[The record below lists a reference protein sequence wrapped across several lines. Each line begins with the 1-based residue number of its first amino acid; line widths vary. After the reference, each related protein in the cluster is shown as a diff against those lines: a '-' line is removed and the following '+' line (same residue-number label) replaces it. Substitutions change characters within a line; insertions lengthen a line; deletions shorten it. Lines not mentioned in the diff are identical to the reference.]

1 MTKQTVLE
9 RIKEGAEFIDRESQ
23 FKKAVENKETKI
35 VEYFSGVKALS
46 EDQFCKELVNWWKK
60 DYPEDFDDINKIGT
74 QYRYPEDGSIKCD
87 IVFSSKGYKG
97 EYKNEWAIEFKK
109 TLIIGHNG
117 KDYEQTP
124 KRIFDC
130 KVKHSSLIND
140 SKRLHNSLIAENKLI
155 IAYGFKY
162 DKDKLAHMR
171 TLHPDP
177 KHKTRLDEIQKILN
191 IPDNKGCYNLE
202 ESMNNLQ
209 FILKGRGLINED
221 FEVIDFWAPRHPCG
235 GYGEMYVFQIN

>member
-1 MTKQTVLE
+1 MTKQKVLE
-9 RIKEGAEFIDRESQ
+9 RIKEGTETIDRECE
-23 FKKAVENKETKI
+23 FKKKVKNKETNKD
-35 VEYFSGVKALS
+35 EYFSGIKALP
-46 EDQFCKELVNWWKK
+46 EDIYCKELVNWWKK
-60 DYPEDFDDINKIGT
+60 KYPRDFDDTNKIGI
-74 QYRYPEDGSIKCD
+74 QCKYLEDELIKCD

-124 KRIFDC
+124 KRIFDW
-130 KVKHSSLIND
+130 KVKHSSLYND
-140 SKRLHNSLIAENKLI
+140 SKRLDNSLIAENKLI
-155 IAYGFKY
+155 VAYGFKY

-177 KHKTRLDEIQKILN
+177 EHKTRLDEIEEILD
-191 IPDNKGCYNLE
+191 IPDNKGCYNIE
-202 ESMNNLQ
+202 EGIINLQ

-221 FEVIDFWAPRHPCG
+221 FELIDFWAPRHPCG